1 MKNQNSM
8 RKRFASLFLIL
19 AVTVTM
25 CLGMPGI
32 SFAGDQLNPVDMKI
46 IVDAKDPVTVKA
58 YNASYT
64 YNTYVSMRDMAKAL
78 SGTAKGFAMTFD
90 EESETMVI
98 ETGEVYTPVG
108 GENEPGDGQVGNV
121 SFQMAKMTID
131 GKSVKYYG
139 YKAGTDNDFYIKIVD
154 FSLALDI
161 DADYSAKNTLKIN
174 TANGF
179 VVDIDQLDQDG
190 YFSFLHGTVL
200 GNGDTGKILYS
211 SKKDSKAAIA
221 STTKLMTYLLV
232 MEAIDAGKI
241 SMDDIVVLSKAV
253 EEESYSEDYV
263 IHMHKGQKATMTDL
277 LEAMLVPSSNE
288 AALALAE
295 HVAGS
300 EAAFVKMMN
309 ARAKK
314 MGLTTAVFY
323 NPHGLPNYTASA
335 VTSKRQNS
343 MSAMDLFTLASYVV
357 KKYPKITDITSKKS
371 IDLKSLDFQT
381 SNTNPLLYNMEGV
394 IGLKT
399 GTTNRA
405 GSCLV
410 SAIPLKVG
418 NKTQMIIAVEL
429 GAETS
434 AERGEKSAVLLKYAQ
449 NYYASYNEAKAITV
463 KASTSVKKGSVTV
476 KWKTTGN
483 ADGYEVYRSLKKAT
497 GYGKKKTTTKTS
509 YVNASV
515 KKGQRYYYKV
525 KAYKLVNGNKI
536 YSSWSNVVTAVAK

>member
-1 MKNQNSM
+1 M
-8 RKRFASLFLIL
+8 
-19 AVTVTM
+19 
-25 CLGMPGI
+25 
-32 SFAGDQLNPVDMKI
+32 
-46 IVDAKDPVTVKA
+46 
-58 YNASYT
+58 
-64 YNTYVSMRDMAKAL
+64 
-78 SGTAKGFAMTFD
+78 
-90 EESETMVI
+90 
-98 ETGEVYTPVG
+98 
-108 GENEPGDGQVGNV
+108 GNV

-263 IHMHKGQKATMTDL
+263 IHMHEGQKATMTDL

-300 EAAFVKMMN
+300 EAC
-309 ARAKK
+309 
-314 MGLTTAVFY
+314 
-323 NPHGLPNYTASA
+323 
-335 VTSKRQNS
+335 
-343 MSAMDLFTLASYVV
+343 
-357 KKYPKITDITSKKS
+357 
-371 IDLKSLDFQT
+371 
-381 SNTNPLLYNMEGV
+381 LLY
-394 IGLKT
+394 
-399 GTTNRA
+399 
-405 GSCLV
+405 
-410 SAIPLKVG
+410 
-418 NKTQMIIAVEL
+418 
-429 GAETS
+429 TS
-434 AERGEKSAVLLKYAQ
+434 FF
-449 NYYASYNEAKAITV
+449 
-463 KASTSVKKGSVTV
+463 
-476 KWKTTGN
+476 
-483 ADGYEVYRSLKKAT
+483 
-497 GYGKKKTTTKTS
+497 
-509 YVNASV
+509 
-515 KKGQRYYYKV
+515 
-525 KAYKLVNGNKI
+525 
-536 YSSWSNVVTAVAK
+536 

>member
-8 RKRFASLFLIL
+8 RKRLASLFLIL

-25 CLGMPGI
+25 CFGMTGI
-32 SFAGDQLNPVDMKI
+32 SFAGDQLNPADMKI

-90 EESETMVI
+90 EESGTMVI
-98 ETGEVYTPVG
+98 ETGKAYTPVG

-121 SFQMAKMTID
+121 SSQMAKMTID
-131 GKSVKYYG
+131 GKTVKYYG
-139 YKAGTDNDFYIKIVD
+139 YKAGAHNDFYIKIVD

-161 DADYSAKNTLKIN
+161 DADYSAENTLKIN
-174 TANGF
+174 TAKGF

-232 MEAIDAGKI
+232 MEAIDEGKI

-263 IHMHKGQKATMTDL
+263 IHMHEGQKATMIDL

-343 MSAMDLFTLASYVV
+343 MSAMDLFTLASYVID
-357 KKYPKITDITSKKS
+357 KYPKITEITSKKS

-381 SNTNPLLYNMEGV
+381 SNTNPLIYNMEGV

-405 GSCLV
+405 GCCLV

-449 NYYASYNEAKAITV
+449 SYYASYNEAKAIAV
-463 KASTSVKKGSVTV
+463 KASTSVKKGSITV

-509 YVNASV
+509 YVNTSV

>member
-90 EESETMVI
+90 EESGTMVI
-98 ETGEVYTPVG
+98 ETGEAYTPVG

-139 YKAGTDNDFYIKIVD
+139 YKAGADNDFYIKIVD

-174 TANGF
+174 TAKGF

-263 IHMHKGQKATMTDL
+263 IHMHEGQKATMTDL

-357 KKYPKITDITSKKS
+357 KKISQDHRYHFKEVHRPEVS
-371 IDLKSLDFQT
+371 
-381 SNTNPLLYNMEGV
+381 
-394 IGLKT
+394 GL
-399 GTTNRA
+399 
-405 GSCLV
+405 
-410 SAIPLKVG
+410 PD
-418 NKTQMIIAVEL
+418 QQY
-429 GAETS
+429 
-434 AERGEKSAVLLKYAQ
+434 KSAALQ
-449 NYYASYNEAKAITV
+449 H
-463 KASTSVKKGSVTV
+463 GR
-476 KWKTTGN
+476 
-483 ADGYEVYRSLKKAT
+483 GYRIEDW
-497 GYGKKKTTTKTS
+497 
-509 YVNASV
+509 NH
-515 KKGQRYYYKV
+515 Q
-525 KAYKLVNGNKI
+525 
-536 YSSWSNVVTAVAK
+536 

>member
-1 MKNQNSM
+1 MKHQNSLK
-8 RKRFASLFLIL
+8 KRLVSSILIL
-19 AVTVTM
+19 ALSITM
-25 CLGMPGI
+25 CLSMTTAA
-32 SFAGDQLNPVDMKI
+32 FAGDQLNPADLKVTVDTK
-46 IVDAKDPVTVKA
+46 APVTVKG
-58 YNASYT
+58 YNASYA

-78 SGTAKGFAMTFD
+78 EGTDKAFNMTYNQDSGSF
-90 EESETMVI
+90 VV
-98 ETGEVYTPVG
+98 ETGKAYAAVG

-121 SFQMAKMTID
+121 SLQMAKMTID
-131 GKSVKYYG
+131 GKTVKYYG
-139 YKAGTDNDFYIKIVD
+139 YKTGANDDLYIKIVD
-154 FSLALDI
+154 LSLALDI
-161 DADYSAKNTLKIN
+161 DADYTSENALRVDTAKD
-174 TANGF
+174 F
-179 VVDIDQLDQDG
+179 VVDMDQLDRDG

-200 GNGDTGKILYS
+200 GNGSTGKVLYS
-211 SKKDSKAAIA
+211 SKKDNKAAIA

-241 SMDDIVVLSKAV
+241 SMDDIVILSKAV

-263 IHMHKGQKATMTDL
+263 IHMHEGQKATMSDL
-277 LEAMLVPSSNE
+277 MEAMLVPSSNE

-314 MGLTTAVFY
+314 LGLTTATFY

-357 KKYPKITDITSKKS
+357 NKYPQITEITSKKA
-371 IDLKSLDFQT
+371 IDLQSLDFQT

-394 IGLKT
+394 MGLKT

-405 GSCLV
+405 GCCLV
-410 SAIPLKVG
+410 SAIPMKVG
-418 NKTQMIIAVEL
+418 SKTQMIIAVEL

-449 NYYASYNEAKAITV
+449 SYYAAYNEAKAMTV
-463 KASTSVKKGSVTV
+463 KASISAKKGAITV

-483 ADGYEVYRSLKKAT
+483 AEGYEVYRSLKKTT
-497 GYGKKKTTTKTS
+497 GYGKVKTTKLNSFKNT
-509 YVNASV
+509 SV

-525 KAYKLVNGNKI
+525 KAYKVVNGNKI
-536 YSSWSNVVTAVAK
+536 YGSWSNIVTEAAK